1 MSKLEQLEKIL
12 KKYNLFAK
20 KSLGQN
26 FLIDDVALDY
36 IIEAGDLNSDD
47 HIVEVGPG
55 TGFLTERLIEK
66 VKKVTAIE
74 LDKDMVHVLSDRF
87 KGVDNLELINENAL
101 DFEVE
106 NAGLKNKKY
115 KVIANIPYYITSPLI
130 KHFLRSNSKPSIMVI
145 LMQKE
150 VAEKI
155 CGITG
160 KSLITI
166 ESQLFGKSEIIHKV
180 PSSSFHP
187 APKVNSAVLKITVF
201 DKPLVPKDE
210 LEDFLRIVKFGFSQ
224 KRKKLSN
231 TLSAGLR
238 METPKVKELLKK
250 VNIDP
255 DLRAEHLEIEDWK
268 RIVAI
273 VKNNN

>member
-55 TGFLTERLIEK
+55 TGFLTERLTEK